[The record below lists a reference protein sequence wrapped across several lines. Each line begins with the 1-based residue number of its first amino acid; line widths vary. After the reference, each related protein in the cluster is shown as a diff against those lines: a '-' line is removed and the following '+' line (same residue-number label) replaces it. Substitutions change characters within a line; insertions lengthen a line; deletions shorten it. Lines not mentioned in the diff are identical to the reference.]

1 MTQWALDF
9 DAKQAK
15 QVALR
20 QVAENSGS
28 WIKDFLEGV
37 AKMAR
42 ANDGLLVTGEKLRM
56 MIEPVVGAPHHHNA
70 WGAAISLAVK
80 KGYAEATGEYAA
92 MRGPKSH
99 ARKTPVYRL
108 RAK

>member
-1 MTQWALDF
+1 MTQWNLNF
-9 DAKQAK
+9 DAIQAK

-20 QVAENSGS
+20 HVSENSGS
-28 WIKDFLEGV
+28 WMDVFLEGLE
-37 AKMAR
+37 KMAR
-42 ANDGLLVTGEKLRM
+42 ANDGMTVTGEKLRM
-56 MIEPVVGAPHHHNA
+56 MLEPVVGAPHHHNA

-80 KGYAEATGEYAA
+80 KGYAVPTGQYVA

-99 ARKTPVYRL
+99 ARKTPVYML